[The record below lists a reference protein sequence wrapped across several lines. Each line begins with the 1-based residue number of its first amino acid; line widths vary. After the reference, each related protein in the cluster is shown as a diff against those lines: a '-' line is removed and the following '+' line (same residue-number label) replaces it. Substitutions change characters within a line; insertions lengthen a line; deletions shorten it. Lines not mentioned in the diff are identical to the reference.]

1 MQKDLFGNMPGL
13 SNTCIHFAFPESF
26 RNTFE
31 RVDCGNEL
39 WKAVKRKDTNVSK
52 HHVGTEKHENN
63 NKKERKNIIPFMA
76 IEPTDQNAYD
86 CESSVLTTMLE
97 RMLLFTASYDK
108 YILSRSITQK
118 VQHSV
123 Q

>member
-1 MQKDLFGNMPGL
+1 MGMSFGKPL
-13 SNTCIHFAFPESF
+13 K
-26 RNTFE
+26 E
-31 RVDCGNEL
+31 RIQMSANITLE
-39 WKAVKRKDTNVSK
+39 RK
-52 HHVGTEKHENN
+52 KHENN

>member
-1 MQKDLFGNMPGL
+1 MG
-13 SNTCIHFAFPESF
+13 
-26 RNTFE
+26 
-31 RVDCGNEL
+31 
-39 WKAVKRKDTNVSK
+39 
-52 HHVGTEKHENN
+52 
-63 NKKERKNIIPFMA
+63 
-76 IEPTDQNAYD
+76 IEPTDQYAFD

-97 RMLLFTASYDK
+97 RMLLFSARSYDK

>member
-1 MQKDLFGNMPGL
+1 MKM
-13 SNTCIHFAFPESF
+13 II
-26 RNTFE
+26 
-31 RVDCGNEL
+31 
-39 WKAVKRKDTNVSK
+39 
-52 HHVGTEKHENN
+52 
-63 NKKERKNIIPFMA
+63 KKRKNINPFIG

-86 CESSVLTTMLE
+86 CESSVLNTMLE
-97 RMLLFTASYDK
+97 RMLLLTVRSYDK